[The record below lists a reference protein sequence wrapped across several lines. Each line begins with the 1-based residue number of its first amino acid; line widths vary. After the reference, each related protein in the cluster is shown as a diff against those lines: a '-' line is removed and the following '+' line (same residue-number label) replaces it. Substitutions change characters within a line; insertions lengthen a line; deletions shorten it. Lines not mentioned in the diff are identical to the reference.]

1 MAQQVEGNHPTLLID
16 EDGNFNSKFVDDLKL
31 AAVSRPVA
39 VVSVFGVQSTGKSTL
54 MNSLHSTKFKVMDA
68 SQGMHQTTKGI
79 WVAKCPLPNPN
90 GGHEILAIDTEGSDG
105 SEREDDTKFEKQT
118 ALFCLAVS
126 NTVIVN
132 MKCYTVNLNNG
143 GNRPLLRTVFEV
155 SNFHGSIIRW
165 CLWYSIISITLYSS
179 GTD

>member
-16 EDGNFNSKFVDDLKL
+16 EDGNFNSKFLDDLKL

-79 WVAKCPLPNPN
+79 WVSKCPLPN
-90 GGHEILAIDTEGSDG
+90 GGHDILAIDTEGSDG
-105 SEREDDTKFEKQT
+105 SERKVFIEAGIKSQGTPVTIDKAHFAIQKLSRDTTSKMQKTEMLGDYKHKYDSYT
-118 ALFCLAVS
+118 AVS
-126 NTVIVN
+126 S
-132 MKCYTVNLNNG
+132 KKFG
-143 GNRPLLRTVFEV
+143 
-155 SNFHGSIIRW
+155 
-165 CLWYSIISITLYSS
+165 
-179 GTD
+179 